1 MPTVKKKKT
10 IPIHQR
16 SWNELTPRQKNKR
29 VKSLDVITQSK
40 NTKKSLSVI
49 AKEKGI
55 SFRTV
60 QNHTN
65 AFKKENGKWIPKR
78 FDRISR
84 MLVINE
90 NGKAKSIEVKDSRVS
105 SVIGSYHNAVKT
117 YLDTGNPK
125 SLKKFSKKRIKDVNG
140 KSHKFETNLQKI
152 IEIEEKVESRELREI
167 YGDGN

>member
-1 MPTVKKKKT
+1 MADKKKSILFKK
-10 IPIHQR
+10 
-16 SWNELTPRQKNKR
+16 SWSDLTPRQKNKR
-29 VKSLDVITQSK
+29 TIALDVITQSK

-49 AKEKGI
+49 TKEKGI

-65 AFKKENGKWIPKR
+65 AFKKQNGRWIPKR

-90 NGKAKSIEVKDSRVS
+90 NGKAKSIEIKDSRIA

-117 YLDTGNPK
+117 YLDTGN
-125 SLKKFSKKRIKDVNG
+125 SESIKKFSKKKIKDSNG
-140 KSHKFETNLQKI
+140 KIHKFETNLQKI